1 MAALTVEETMERFN
15 MGRET
20 VLGVFRQKDSPAYKL
35 GPYSKS
41 PWRVDEEEFKA
52 YLLKV
57 SKQYKG

>member
-1 MAALTVEETMERFN
+1 MERFN